1 MDRRF
6 KWLFGLLVTAVLV
19 TDVVGY
25 IPFLSTRQIRVN
37 APVESFTYARSFL
50 ATGDAWTP
58 AGLPPVEMRATRM
71 ATGEVLTFPA
81 QRLTVNYRGVPVK
94 ALAIFQAR
102 IDLPQDGAWK
112 IQAFMSDPSGA
123 QPSGL
128 ESRAR
133 TIAVKAGAPNHLF
146 TAFGPGH
153 LIAFVILFALL
164 VFVILRY
171 RKPRGETE
179 VGAAAFVISLV
190 LLGGELSYHIYWVAI
205 DGFSA
210 SNSLMLHMC
219 GISLFLLPFLL
230 FMKDSKARQ
239 WLFEICWFWGLGG
252 AFQAFLAPDIWTH
265 SFPELRFF
273 TFFTSHG
280 MLIIGPLFFALTSG
294 AQLLPRS
301 PIRVGAVTLGA
312 AALMWGVDQLPRWIP
327 PYEPANYFFMGY
339 PPPTGS
345 IIDTFADIFGPSPAY
360 FIGIALMGIVLFSLL
375 YLPFPIVR
383 AAKSRAAA
391 RAEQRQR

>member
-1 MDRRF
+1 MDRRL

-25 IPFLSTRQIRVN
+25 LPFLSMRQVRVN
-37 APVESFTYARSFL
+37 SPVEGFTYARSFL

-58 AGLPPVEMRATRM
+58 TGLPPVEIRATNI
-71 ATGEVLTFPA
+71 ASGKVLTFPA
-81 QRLTVNYRGVPVK
+81 QRLTVKYRGVAVK
-94 ALAIFQAR
+94 ELAIFQAR

-112 IQAFMSDPSGA
+112 FQAFMSDPSGA

-133 TIAVKAGAPNHLF
+133 TINVQAGASNHLF
-146 TAFGPGH
+146 TAFGTGH
-153 LIAFVILFALL
+153 LIALVILFGLL
-164 VFVILRY
+164 AFIILRY
-171 RKPRGETE
+171 RTPRGETE
-179 VGAAAFVISLV
+179 VGAVSLVISLV
-190 LLGGELSYHIYWVAI
+190 LLGGELSYHVFWVAI

-219 GISLFLLPFLL
+219 GISVFLLPFLL

-280 MLIIGPLFFALTSG
+280 MLIIGPLLFALTSG
-294 AQLLPRS
+294 AQLVPGS
-301 PIRVGAVTLGA
+301 FIRAGAVTLGA
-312 AALMWGVDQLPRWIP
+312 TALMWGVDQLPRWIP

-360 FIGIALMGIVLFSLL
+360 VIGIALMGVVLFALL
-375 YLPFPIVR
+375 YAPFPIVR
-383 AAKSRAAA
+383 AARRRAAA
-391 RAEQRQR
+391 RAK